1 MKFSLNI
8 IDWQARAPG
17 LSDVTEWQA
26 WSRLQLPVDPAAPL
40 PRLTALPMMTARRL
54 NSGSKLAVDMIVHL
68 QKKTGKKIK
77 PETFKSVRT
86 VQDVV
91 DAVEQLLRE
100 E

>member
-1 MKFSLNI
+1 MTTEQDSIYQEVTSLLI
-8 IDWQARAPG
+8 KLFEIAPEAITPEARLYEDLELDSID
-17 LSDVTEWQA
+17 
-26 WSRLQLPVDPAAPL
+26 
-40 PRLTALPMMTARRL
+40 
-54 NSGSKLAVDMIVHL
+54 AVDMIVHL

-100 E
+100 A